1 MAQGRV
7 YGHEGASCKKCEK
20 LGSKDYAK
28 GIKVVIKDIYDC
40 ENCVVYQT
48 RPSADNVV
56 IVDLYADLPLSFDY
70 YGNQRIFIGDVI
82 ALMALREIEK
92 DLYEDYYNRVV
103 FLHNTIVGLL
113 NEKREKKFKTAEA
126 KKAAD
131 KRQEQV
137 YKG

>member
-7 YGHEGASCKKCEK
+7 YGHGDRSCKRCEK
-20 LGSKDYAK
+20 LSSKEYAK

-56 IVDLYADLPLSFDY
+56 IVDLYSDLPLSFDY
-70 YGNQRIFIGDVI
+70 YGNQRVLVSDVLE
-82 ALMALREIEK
+82 LMTLREIEK
-92 DLYEDYYNRVV
+92 DLYEDYYNRII
-103 FLHNTIVGLL
+103 FLHNTIVELL
-113 NEKREKKFKTAEA
+113 NEKRKKKFKTAEA
-126 KKAAD
+126 KRAAD